1 MPAPVV
7 VIFDD
12 LAVRQQ
18 IANAM
23 REASIDAVSFADPMR
38 ALDAI
43 EASGQARVVVTRID
57 FGTGRLNGIALAR
70 MVRLKQPTVEVVFVG
85 RPQDAEHIKGDGE
98 YVPLP
103 LDPQA
108 LVVAVRR
115 RLAS

>member
-7 VIFDD
+7 VIHDD
-12 LAVRQQ
+12 LAVREQ
-18 IANAM
+18 IVNALHG
-23 REASIDAVSFADPMR
+23 ALIDAVSFSDPMQ

-43 EASGQARVVVTRID
+43 EASDQVRVVVTRID

-70 MVRLKQPTVEVVFVG
+70 MVKLKQPMVEVVFVG
-85 RPQDAEHIKGDGE
+85 RPQNAEHIKGDGE
-98 YVPLP
+98 FVPLP

-108 LVVAVRR
+108 LVEAVRG